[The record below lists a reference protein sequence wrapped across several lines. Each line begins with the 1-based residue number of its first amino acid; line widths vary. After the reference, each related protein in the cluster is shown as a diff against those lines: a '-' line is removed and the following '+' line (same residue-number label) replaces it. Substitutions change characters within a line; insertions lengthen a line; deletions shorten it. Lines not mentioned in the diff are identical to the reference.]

1 MGYEIPSR
9 AFGDVTGSM
18 GLYRDIGTNRA
29 TTSSAGCWATTSGAG
44 KSREPASGYG
54 VAGSTVVDFGS
65 APTKARDKVSTGP
78 ESATLALIG
87 EVVGVHRPAN
97 GLAANLRRRSGTL
110 QRRRPVVPK
119 GFKSLRRAGGPGP
132 VRLSRVLSGGA
143 LPIARSSGRRRE
155 ADDRRGHSGACV
167 GWRRRPADASRC
179 ASGWR
184 LWHGIRC
191 RYWR

>member
-1 MGYEIPSR
+1 MGYDIPSR

-97 GLAANLRRRSGTL
+97 IVLNAAYCPS
-110 QRRRPVVPK
+110 V
-119 GFKSLRRAGGPGP
+119 SLGGY
-132 VRLSRVLSGGA
+132 LGA
-143 LPIARSSGRRRE
+143 GRRGILARMGVYLATG
-155 ADDRRGHSGACV
+155 ADWGLGET
-167 GWRRRPADASRC
+167 G
-179 ASGWR
+179 
-184 LWHGIRC
+184 
-191 RYWR
+191 